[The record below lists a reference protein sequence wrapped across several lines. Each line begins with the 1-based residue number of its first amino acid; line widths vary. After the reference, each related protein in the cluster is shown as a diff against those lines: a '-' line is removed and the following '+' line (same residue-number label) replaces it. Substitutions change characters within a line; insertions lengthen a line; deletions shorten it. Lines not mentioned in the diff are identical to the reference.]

1 MSHSDCLDSQK
12 AKSLRLLGA
21 LCFALFGS
29 YVPAHSQ
36 CSLTCNDGLQI
47 SLDATGQ
54 APVTASLIAPNAAED
69 CPGALQLKL
78 FTPQGATI
86 PNNIL
91 NCSHI
96 GMTVTAQVKHLASGN
111 SCSGTLTVEDF
122 LPPSITCTDKFIFC
136 NQDASPG
143 AVGFPAMTDNC
154 TPSNNLTFSYIDEV
168 ISLPCGTVQ
177 NGHQVIKRIDR
188 TWYVSDAYGNANE
201 CLQKIWL
208 KHITF
213 ANVVFPPS
221 LDGVL
226 NPSLDCG
233 QDPSDLSITG
243 QPTVEGIPIDN
254 SPDCEFGVIHA
265 DQVINICPPAGYS
278 IIRTWTAIDFCSGQV
293 TNRIQVIKVED
304 KTPPDIAP
312 VEDITVGTD
321 GFTCTGTVE
330 LPPAS
335 TSDDC
340 STVTV
345 MPSWSYG
352 TGFGP
357 FIGVSEGAYL
367 VTYTATDACGNTATT
382 TMRVTV
388 ADAAPPA
395 AICAT
400 SLQVSLTAT
409 GIGYVN
415 AGTVNGGSFD
425 NCGPVEIGISR
436 DDSTYTSTVQVTC
449 ADIGPPLLL
458 TLRVT
463 DAVGLENFCVSEVS
477 VRDFLKPNLTC
488 PADITLTCLQDH
500 NDQQLTGMAA
510 ATDNCA
516 LQSIDFV
523 DIVDI
528 EPCNVGSVT
537 RMWTATDVAGNTKTC
552 AQQIALNVVSNVEVT
567 FPPDVTVGAC
577 ADPSA
582 TLPQATGEPVISGQ
596 FCSPLSV
603 TYTDQVFNSAL
614 PPGCYRIFRTWK
626 VIDFCIYDPND
637 DTTGVWEHTQ
647 LIDIVDDAPP
657 VIETPTDLTVNAD
670 FPDCT
675 AQVVLGAATA
685 SDCSAQVSISNNSV
699 YAGAAGADA
708 SGKYPLG
715 IHQVVFT
722 ASDNCG
728 NTAQKT
734 VTVTVQDLVPPKALC
749 KSGLA
754 VPLDTAGMAT
764 LGAFLLDDGSSDHC
778 TPAANLSFAVSPHS
792 FTCQTIGYQQV
803 TLTVTDAAG
812 NAATCSS
819 VVTVTDPSGACLPPP
834 PPAFVI
840 EGTIRTENGAPVA
853 EIPLV
858 LQGDGYAADSEC
870 DSSGHYLFEDVPG
883 SNYYTLRPVNNA
895 KWLNGLT
902 TYDLVL
908 ISKHILGL
916 DTLDSPFKLIAA
928 DANRSGTVTTFDIV
942 QFRKVILGISDTV
955 PGNTSWRFVDADYI
969 FPNPAE
975 PFNTVFPEKKIFNTI
990 TSDQTGQDFIGIK
1003 IGDLNNST
1011 DATDPRSL
1019 HDTLFIYTP
1028 QVELRAGE
1036 TTALP
1041 VFLKNWEQLE
1051 GFQFELKL
1059 DVETVTFQ
1067 KVEFAKPGVLG
1078 ATHLAYKPDGT
1089 LAVSWDGVSDARK
1102 TESDSLLFVLY
1113 LSVRGATDVSDIL
1126 SIRAERLLP
1135 EAYRRGEP
1143 IPAAIGLN
1151 TGKSH
1156 RENTEGFEIHPV
1168 RPNPF
1173 TDGTA
1178 VPFYLTRSA
1187 TMRLVL
1193 ADVSGTIVLE
1203 QQRVFPAGLQ
1213 QWNIRREDLPGAGI
1227 YFYRVIPENL
1237 PGQGGMLILMER

>member
-1 MSHSDCLDSQK
+1 MSHSDCFNSLK
-12 AKSLRLLGA
+12 AKGLRLLCA
-21 LCFALFGS
+21 MCLAAIWPLA
-29 YVPAHSQ
+29 PAFSQ

-47 SLDATGQ
+47 ALDASGQ
-54 APVTASLIAPNAAED
+54 VLVTTQLIAPNAADD

-78 FTPQGATI
+78 FTPQGAQI

-96 GMTVTAQVKHLASGN
+96 GTTVTAQVKHLASGN

-122 LPPSITCTDKFIFC
+122 LPPSVTCTDKFIYC

-143 AVGFPAMTDNC
+143 AVGFPVMTDNC
-154 TPSNNLTFSYIDEV
+154 TPSDNLTFSYIDEV
-168 ISLPCGTVQ
+168 VALPCGTVQ
-177 NGHQVIKRIDR
+177 NGHQVAKRIDR
-188 TWYVSDAYGNANE
+188 SWYVADAYGNTNE

-221 LDGVL
+221 LDGIL

-233 QDPSDLSITG
+233 QDPDDLSITG

-254 SPDCEFGVIHA
+254 SPDCEFGVVHA
-265 DQVINICPPAGYS
+265 DQVIDICPPAGYS
-278 IIRTWTAIDFCSGQV
+278 IIRTWTAIDFCTGQV

-330 LPPAS
+330 LPS
-335 TSDDC
+335 TTTSDNC
-340 STVTV
+340 SAVTVT
-345 MPSWSYG
+345 PSWLYG

-357 FIGVSEGAYL
+357 FIGVSEGVHL
-367 VTYTATDACGNTATT
+367 VTYTATDACGNIATT
-382 TMRVTV
+382 TMHVTV
-388 ADAAPPA
+388 ADASPPA

-400 SLQVSLTAT
+400 SLQVSLTAS
-409 GIGYVN
+409 GIGYVH

-425 NCGPVEIGISR
+425 NCGPVELGISR
-436 DDSTYTSTVQVTC
+436 DDSTYTATVQVTC

-488 PADITLTCLQDH
+488 PANVTLTCLQDH
-500 NDQQLTGMAA
+500 NDQQLTGTAA

-516 LQSIDFV
+516 LQGVDFV
-523 DIVDI
+523 DIVNI
-528 EPCNVGSVT
+528 APCNVGSVT

-552 AQQIALNVVSNVEVT
+552 AQQITVNVVSNVQVT
-567 FPPDVTVGAC
+567 FPPDVTVGVC

-582 TLPQATGEPVISGQ
+582 TLPPATGEPDVSGQ

-614 PPGCYRIFRTWK
+614 PPGCYRIFRSWK
-626 VIDFCIYDPND
+626 VIDFCVYDPND
-637 DTTGVWEHTQ
+637 GTTGVWEHTQ
-647 LIDIVDDAPP
+647 LIDIVDDVPP
-657 VIETPTDLTVNAD
+657 VIAAPADLTVNAD
-670 FPDCT
+670 FPDCSALVT
-675 AQVVLGAATA
+675 LDAAAA
-685 SDCSAQVSISNNSV
+685 SDCSAQVAIANNSI
-699 YAGAAGADA
+699 YANAAGADA
-708 SGKYPLG
+708 SGVYPPG
-715 IHQVVFT
+715 VHPVVFT
-722 ASDNCG
+722 ATDGCG
-728 NTAQKT
+728 NTAQQT
-734 VTVTVQDLVPPKALC
+734 LMITVQDLLPPKALC
-749 KSGLA
+749 KNGLV
-754 VPLDTAGMAT
+754 VPLDTAGKAT
-764 LGAFLLDDGSSDHC
+764 LDAFLIDDGSSDHC
-778 TPAANLSFAVSPHS
+778 TPAAHLSFAVSPGTFS
-792 FTCQTIGYQQV
+792 CQTIGNQQV

-819 VVTVTDPSGACLPPP
+819 TVTVTDPNGACLPPP

-853 EIPLV
+853 EIPLF
-858 LQGDGYAADSEC
+858 LQGDGYAANSEC

-883 SNYYTLRPVNNA
+883 SNYYTLRPASNA

-955 PGNTSWRFVDADYI
+955 PGNTSWRFIDAGYS
-969 FPNPAE
+969 FPNPAD
-975 PFNTVFPEKKIFNTI
+975 PFNTVFPEEKIFNTLI
-990 TSDQTGQDFIGIK
+990 SDQTGQDFIGIK

-1011 DATDPRSL
+1011 DAADPRSL
-1019 HDTLFIYTP
+1019 QDTLFICAP
-1028 QVELRAGE
+1028 QVELRVGE
-1036 TTALP
+1036 TTAFP

-1059 DVETVTFQ
+1059 DPERATFQ
-1067 KVEFAKPGVLG
+1067 KVEFANPSVLG
-1078 ATHLAYKPDGT
+1078 ATHMAYQPDGT
-1089 LAVSWDGVSDARK
+1089 LAVSWDDVTGGRK
-1102 TESDSLLFVLY
+1102 TEGDSLLFVLY
-1113 LSVRGATDVSDIL
+1113 LSARGVTDVSDIL
-1126 SIRAERLLP
+1126 SIRTERILP
-1135 EAYRRGEP
+1135 EAYRRGDAV
-1143 IPAAIGLN
+1143 PAAIGLN
-1151 TGKSH
+1151 IGKSH
-1156 RENTEGFEIHPV
+1156 RENTEGFEIYPA

-1173 TDGTA
+1173 NEGTA
-1178 VPFYLTRSA
+1178 VLFHLARPALS
-1187 TMRLVL
+1187 RLVL
-1193 ADVSGTIVLE
+1193 ADIAGKVVLE
-1203 QQRVFPAGLQ
+1203 QQRVFPAGLH
-1213 QWNIRREDLPGAGI
+1213 QWNIRREELPGAGF
-1227 YFYRVIPENL
+1227 YYYRVVPENL
-1237 PGQGGMLILMER
+1237 PGQGGVLILSER